1 MNHPLPHD
9 TVVPDRNSAE
19 TKKEQVAR
27 MFDRIAPRY
36 DLANHLLSCGMDFGW
51 RRRAVVSSG
60 SVFSEGPYAVHD
72 HFVPS
77 IRGILGFIGLT
88 DVEIIRV
95 EGTANPATT
104 ADVVAAAKSNIDSMK
119 LLQTNRDK

>member
-1 MNHPLPHD
+1 MVPAKEVY
-9 TVVPDRNSAE
+9 VVV
-19 TKKEQVAR
+19 T
-27 MFDRIAPRY
+27 
-36 DLANHLLSCGMDFGW
+36 
-51 RRRAVVSSG
+51 SG

-72 HFVPS
+72 HFVRS

-104 ADVVAAAKSNIDSMK
+104 ADVVAAAKSNIDSMT
-119 LLQTNRDK
+119 LIQITETIRSPRTNSKGRFSFCLFWQEARTH